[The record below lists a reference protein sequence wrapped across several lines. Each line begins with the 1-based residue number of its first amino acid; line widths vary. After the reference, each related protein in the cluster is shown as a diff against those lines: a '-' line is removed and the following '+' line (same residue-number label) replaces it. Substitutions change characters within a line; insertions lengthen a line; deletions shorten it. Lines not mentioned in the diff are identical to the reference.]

1 MGANGARRSGRLA
14 WLRALPR
21 SSVLV
26 FCTALFVAVQ
36 AILAVFSAASW
47 TRVLVTVVVLA
58 VAAASELDKLSTK
71 RREQQETEQ
80 QARAAEAA
88 TEAEWQ
94 RRAQNCLRL
103 WPAPPLADADP
114 YTGGGGAGI
123 GCAASPQV
131 DPRRI

>member
-1 MGANGARRSGRLA
+1 MGANGARRTGRLA
-14 WLRALPR
+14 WLRGLPR

-71 RREQQETEQ
+71 RREP
-80 QARAAEAA
+80 AGHGAAG
-88 TEAEWQ
+88 T
-94 RRAQNCLRL
+94 RSRGGH
-103 WPAPPLADADP
+103 
-114 YTGGGGAGI
+114 GGGVAAPGAGLS
-123 GCAASPQV
+123 AAV
-131 DPRRI
+131 AR